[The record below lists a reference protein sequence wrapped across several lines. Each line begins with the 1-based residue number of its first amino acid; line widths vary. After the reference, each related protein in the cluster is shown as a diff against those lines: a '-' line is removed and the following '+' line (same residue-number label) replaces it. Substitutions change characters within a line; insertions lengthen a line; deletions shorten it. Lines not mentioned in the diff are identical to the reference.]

1 MTETAHALV
10 AGAIAAKF
18 PNPVIAVPLAFT
30 SHFIMDAVPH
40 WDIGTNW
47 RLRAKNLTGTLAIAE
62 TLIGI
67 TVTYF
72 FFAGKVPGLTLA
84 LSVAASLLPDW
95 AETPW
100 YLFFARKDKHGPSQ
114 NAGFWEKF
122 TYAVYRTENFFHRKE
137 QSMFLG
143 ILTQVG
149 IVAFFL
155 FLLQ

>member
-18 PNPVIAVPLAFT
+18 PNPIIAVPLALT

-47 RLRAKNLTGTLAIAE
+47 RGRSKNMTGALAIAE
-62 TLIGI
+62 TIIGI

-84 LSVAASLLPDW
+84 LTVAASLLPDW

-100 YLFFARKDKHGPSQ
+100 YIFFARNDKHEPAK
-114 NAGFWEKF
+114 NAGFLEKLTF
-122 TYAVYRTENFFHRKE
+122 ATYKAENFFHRKE
-137 QSMFLG
+137 KSMVIGL
-143 ILTQVG
+143 LTQVV
-149 IVAFFL
+149 IVGFFL
-155 FLLQ
+155 ILLK